1 MKKVPENERI
11 FDPQK
16 GAFLKGHI
24 IFQPAIFRA
33 YVRFQGGYVM
43 LVFEHH
49 EQYGFDITVFA
60 AHRKSRYQSQ
70 MFYIGY

>member
-16 GAFLKGHI
+16 GAF
-24 IFQPAIFRA
+24 QPAIFRA
-33 YVRFQGGYVM
+33 YVSLQGGYVM
-43 LVFEHH
+43 LVFESH
-49 EQYGFDITVFA
+49 EQHGFDITVFA
-60 AHRKSRYQSQ
+60 AYRKSRYQSQ